1 MTLWTGR
8 RISIFSEENRTFS
21 NSCCSIQEGRRA
33 AADSLEKA
41 GLKKYIIILII
52 KRVPAAFIVKVF
64 QTVAKIKNVLLCDF
78 DVDLKL

>member
-1 MTLWTGR
+1 MLLHSGR
-8 RISIFSEENRTFS
+8 KES
-21 NSCCSIQEGRRA
+21 NI
-33 AADSLEKA
+33 
-41 GLKKYIIILII
+41 IIILII